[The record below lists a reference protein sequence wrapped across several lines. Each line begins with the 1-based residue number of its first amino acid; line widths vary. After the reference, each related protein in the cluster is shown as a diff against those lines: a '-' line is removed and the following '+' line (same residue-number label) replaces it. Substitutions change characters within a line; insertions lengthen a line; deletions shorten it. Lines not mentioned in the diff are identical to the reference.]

1 MLDLSLSR
9 LVLLT
14 IDKFQVELVTV
25 FALYTHHPPPTITL
39 ERFRDYVYK
48 KISLVS
54 VSTLPTAVPALLISH
69 WLVLALSTNSRGA
82 VAYAFKVCGNSVSS

>member
-1 MLDLSLSR
+1 MILTSSKWN
-9 LVLLT
+9 LLRFLPST
-14 IDKFQVELVTV
+14 PTT
-25 FALYTHHPPPTITL
+25 THPPTITL